1 LNDLLKED
9 DDMQSNGHLSSLAA
23 KHAHLETQISLENQR
38 PLPDTATLS
47 QLKKEKLRI
56 KEEMARITH

>member
-1 LNDLLKED
+1 
-9 DDMQSNGHLSSLAA
+9 MQSNGHLSSLAA